1 MQIVNAVI
9 IMILLTVIA
18 VCLWKSRWLWSH
30 MPVRKSR
37 AIAPDYY
44 TVEKRLHAIATE
56 TVARSL

>member
-9 IMILLTVIA
+9 ILILLTVIA

-44 TVEKRLHAIATE
+44 TVEKRLHQIASE
-56 TVARSL
+56 TGARSV